1 MGRVDAR
8 HLALMALRRLVV
20 EDFELIARA
29 ELEPAPGLT
38 AITGETG
45 SGKTMLLDAID
56 FALGARAASDAVRK
70 GRKRARVALEVE
82 PDARVRAVLREQGLD
97 VDDDGMLVIVRELAD
112 GKTSARVCGI
122 PSTAAQL
129 RAIGAE
135 VAEIVGQHEAQR
147 LLVPAWQLDA
157 LDRFGGESLLQIA
170 ARVGAAYERHAALT
184 AELRDL
190 EANTGRALAEADYA
204 AFASREIADA
214 GLQPGEDDTLRERR
228 DLLANA
234 ERIASALRSAHATL
248 SDDEFSASDAA
259 GAAAAVLGSI
269 ARFGRDIEEL
279 ATQAGALQS
288 EIVELSARI
297 ARRLEAIDVD
307 ASELDAV
314 TARLELLDR
323 LKKKYGGSLDAVLES
338 KRHFDETLQRAE
350 NRDEARA
357 RLERARDEAGSE
369 LKSAAAALSDGRR
382 RAARTCEKKV
392 AAELSALAM
401 PAARFEIGFEPLSE
415 IGFRGA
421 ERCEFRLAAN
431 PGEPPRPL
439 ARSASGG
446 ELSRIM
452 LALTVVLADRSS
464 RSAIVF
470 DEIDAGVGGATANAV
485 GARLADLASDLQ
497 VICVT
502 HLAQI
507 AAFADEQVA
516 LRKRET
522 KDATTIE
529 LVALDREA
537 RLEELARML
546 SGATTGV
553 SLQHARTLLRERR
566 AAAG

>member
-1 MGRVDAR
+1 
-8 HLALMALRRLVV
+8 MALRRLVV

-56 FALGARAASDAVRK
+56 FALGARAATDAVRK
-70 GRKRARVALEVE
+70 GRKRARVALEIV
-82 PDARVRAVLREQGLD
+82 PDERVRAVLRDQGLEL
-97 VDDDGMLVIVRELAD
+97 DDDGMLVIVRELAD

-122 PSTAAQL
+122 PATAAQL
-129 RAIGAE
+129 RSIGAE
-135 VAEIVGQHEAQR
+135 IAEIVGQHEAQR
-147 LLVPAWQLDA
+147 LLSPMQQLDA
-157 LDRFGGESLLQIA
+157 LDRFGGPALLDSA
-170 ARVGAAYERHAALT
+170 ERVRLLHERHAALST
-184 AELRDL
+184 ELDEL
-190 EANTGRALAEADYA
+190 ESSAGRALAQADYA
-204 AFASREIADA
+204 AFASREIAEA
-214 GLQPGEDDTLRERR
+214 APQLGEDETLRDRR

-234 ERIASALRSAHATL
+234 ERIASALRAAQDALTG
-248 SDDEFSASDAA
+248 DEASASDAL
-259 GAAAAVLGSI
+259 GASAASLSGI
-269 ARFGRDIEEL
+269 ARFGRDFEEL
-279 ATQAGALQS
+279 AAAANALQS
-288 EIVELSARI
+288 EIAELGARI
-297 ARRLEAIDVD
+297 ARRMEAIDVD
-307 ASELDAV
+307 PRELDAV
-314 TARLELLDR
+314 AARLEQLDR
-323 LKKKYGGSLDAVLES
+323 LKKKYGGSLEGVLDA
-338 KRHFDETLQRAE
+338 KQRFDATLQRAE
-350 NRDEARA
+350 NTDEDRSRIMKA
-357 RLERARDEAGSE
+357 LDETASE
-369 LKSAAAALSDGRR
+369 LRSAAGVLTEGRR
-382 RAARTCEKKV
+382 RAARACEKKA

-401 PAARFEIGFEPLSE
+401 PAAKFEIAFEALPE
-415 IGFRGA
+415 IGPRGS

-431 PGEPPRPL
+431 PGEPPRTL

-446 ELSRIM
+446 ELSRVM

-464 RSAIVF
+464 RSTVIF

-516 LRKRET
+516 LRKCEM

-529 LVALDREA
+529 LVALDRDA
-537 RLEELARML
+537 RLQELARML